1 MFIYISIG
9 VNIGFK
15 FSIGVVYLAS
25 GFSLQVEV
33 AKTQARLA
41 CVYLAQAVTQPEAS
55 TDPVRAAETST
66 YAMNMGRSL
75 LSLNFL
81 QILVLVVTC
90 VGE

>member
-1 MFIYISIG
+1 MSD
-9 VNIGFK
+9 GFWLHESDDTNLTPSY
-15 FSIGVVYLAS
+15 FSELLTVIPNG
-25 GFSLQVEV
+25 
-33 AKTQARLA
+33 
-41 CVYLAQAVTQPEAS
+41 AVIQPEVS

-66 YAMNMGRSL
+66 YAMNMWRSL